1 MTGRYGSP
9 LVRFG
14 GRIQAPL
21 LQIFALYV
29 VTHGHYSP
37 GGGFQ
42 AGAALAGAYL
52 LGRIAEGMGPRGR
65 RGLTTHRA
73 TVLAVIGVGIYA
85 FLGIGPLLLGGNFLD
100 YAAFDALPLP
110 LPGGAA
116 TRALCTVLVEVGVTL
131 AVMGVL
137 VGLFDDLLGRLP
149 EGS

>member
-1 MTGRYGSP
+1 MTGIYSSP

-21 LQIFALYV
+21 LQIFAVYV

-52 LGRIAEGMGPRGR
+52 LGRVAEGMGPKGQ
-65 RGLTTHRA
+65 RGLTTRRA
-73 TVLAVIGVGIYA
+73 TVLAVIGVAIYA
-85 FLGIGPLLLGGNFLD
+85 AMGIGPLLLDGHFLD
-100 YAAFDALPLP
+100 YAAFDRLPLP

-116 TRALCTVLVEVGVTL
+116 TRALCTVLVEVGVTFT
-131 AVMGVL
+131 VMGVL
-137 VGLFDDLLGRLP
+137 VGLFDDLLGRFT
-149 EGS
+149 EAR